1 MVDETSLF
9 MRMVVMMMLMIVMM
23 KTMGTLDWD
32 FSILLYLAEIFMP
45 FITFL
50 VVFLGFSIINRM
62 L

>member
-1 MVDETSLF
+1 MDETSLF
-9 MRMVVMMMLMIVMM
+9 MRMVVMMMLMMVMM

-50 VVFLGFSIINRM
+50 VVFLGFSIINRT